1 MHGERWRQKPS
12 EIGGREGVGQ
22 LVQAK
27 NWGISH
33 AHTYLMKMSSTPQCD
48 KEGSMFH
55 FVTFV
60 NFCPGRFN
68 CESEEI
74 LWISAVCR

>member
-33 AHTYLMKMSSTPQCD
+33 AHISN
-48 KEGSMFH
+48 E
-55 FVTFV
+55 
-60 NFCPGRFN
+60 NEFN
-68 CESEEI
+68 PP
-74 LWISAVCR
+74 VR

>member
-22 LVQAK
+22 LVQVK

-33 AHTYLMKMSSTPQCD
+33 AHISND
-48 KEGSMFH
+48 E
-55 FVTFV
+55 
-60 NFCPGRFN
+60 NEFN
-68 CESEEI
+68 PP
-74 LWISAVCR
+74 VR